1 MTKKELWESYR
12 FPLILLGGIVL
23 GAIIGIVFGKQATV
37 LKPLG
42 DIFINLMFTIVVPMV
57 FVSIAT
63 AVGSM
68 LNLKRLGKILGSLV
82 FTFIVTG
89 MFAAAL
95 VLVVVNIWP
104 PAANT
109 TVQLTAGKIGKTL
122 TAGQMVVQTLTVD
135 DFVGLF
141 SRKNML
147 PNIVAA
153 IAMGIAMSMCGG
165 ADSPVGRFMAN
176 LNDIIMK
183 LVGMIMKLAPIG
195 LGAYFAN
202 LVGEYGPQLIG
213 DYGRTMAI
221 YYPMCVVYAIIFF
234 TAYAYYA
241 GGSRGVKAFWGHIL
255 KPGVTA
261 FGTQSSCAAI
271 PANMEACDE
280 IGVPEDIYDIVLPLG
295 ATMHMDGS
303 VLSSIIKIAF
313 LFEIFGM
320 PFTGVDVYAKAIAV
334 SILSAFVLSGAP
346 GGGMVGEMLIVSLFG
361 FPQEAFPII
370 VTIGY
375 LVDPM
380 ATCLNS
386 SGDTVASMMISRM
399 VEGKGWMDKPR
410 IGKSD
415 PAKAAL
421 AAEIGGC
428 STCNPDK

>member
-109 TVQLTAGKIGKTL
+109 TVQLSAGKVCKAL
-122 TAGQMVVQTLTVD
+122 CAGEMFVQTLTVN

-153 IAMGIAMSMCGG
+153 IAMGIAMSICGG

-183 LVGMIMKLAPIG
+183 LVNMIMKLAPIG

-241 GGSRGVKAFWGHIL
+241 GGSRGIKVFWGHIL
-255 KPGVTA
+255 KPAVTA

-303 VLSSIIKIAF
+303 VLSSIMKIAF
-313 LFEIFGM
+313 LFEIFGI

-399 VEGKGWMDKPR
+399 VEGKGWMDKKTDR
-410 IGKSD
+410 KTD
-415 PAKAAL
+415 QEKAAI
-421 AAEIGGC
+421 AAQIGGC
-428 STCNPDK
+428 DCGNK

>member
-109 TVQLTAGKIGKTL
+109 TVQLSAGKVGKAL
-122 TAGQMVVQTLTVD
+122 SAGQMFVQTLTVD

-165 ADSPVGRFMAN
+165 AESPVGKFMAN

-183 LVGMIMKLAPIG
+183 LVNMIMKLAPIG

-241 GGSRGVKAFWGHIL
+241 GGSRGVRAFWGHIL
-255 KPGVTA
+255 KPAVTA

-303 VLSSIIKIAF
+303 VLSSIVKIAF

-375 LVDPM
+375 LVDSM

-399 VEGKGWMDKPR
+399 VEGKGWMDK
-410 IGKSD
+410 KSD
-415 PAKAAL
+415 RKTDPEKAAI
-421 AAEIGGC
+421 AAQIGGC
-428 STCNPDK
+428 DCGNK

>member
-109 TVQLTAGKIGKTL
+109 TVQLSAGKVGKAL
-122 TAGQMVVQTLTVD
+122 SAGQMFVQTLTVD

-165 ADSPVGRFMAN
+165 AESPVGKFMAN

-183 LVGMIMKLAPIG
+183 LVNMIMKLAPIG
-195 LGAYFAN
+195 LGACFAN

-241 GGSRGVKAFWGHIL
+241 GGSRGVRAFWGHIL
-255 KPGVTA
+255 KPAVTA

-303 VLSSIIKIAF
+303 VLSSIVKIAF

-399 VEGKGWMDKPR
+399 VEGKGWMDK
-410 IGKSD
+410 KSD
-415 PAKAAL
+415 RKTDPEKAAI
-421 AAEIGGC
+421 AAQIGGC
-428 STCNPDK
+428 DCENK

>member
-109 TVQLTAGKIGKTL
+109 TVQLTAGKVGKTL
-122 TAGQMVVQTLTVD
+122 SAGQMFVQTLTVD

-165 ADSPVGRFMAN
+165 AESPVGKFMAN

-183 LVGMIMKLAPIG
+183 LVNMIMKLAPIG

-221 YYPMCVVYAIIFF
+221 YYPMCIVYAIIFF

-255 KPGVTA
+255 KPAVTA

-303 VLSSIIKIAF
+303 VLSPIIKIAF

-399 VEGKGWMDKPR
+399 VEGKGWMDK
-410 IGKSD
+410 KSGRKTD
-415 PAKAAL
+415 PEKAAI
-421 AAEIGGC
+421 AAQIGGC
-428 STCNPDK
+428 DCGNK

>member
-95 VLVVVNIWP
+95 VLVMVNIWH

-109 TVQLTAGKIGKTL
+109 TVQLTAGKVGKTL
-122 TAGQMVVQTLTVD
+122 SAGQMFVQTLTVD

-165 ADSPVGRFMAN
+165 AESPVGKFMAN

-183 LVGMIMKLAPIG
+183 LVNMIMKLAPIG

-221 YYPMCVVYAIIFF
+221 YYPMCIVYAIIFF

-255 KPGVTA
+255 KPAVTA

-399 VEGKGWMDKPR
+399 VEGKGWMDK
-410 IGKSD
+410 KSD
-415 PAKAAL
+415 RKTDPEKAAI
-421 AAEIGGC
+421 AAQIGGC
-428 STCNPDK
+428 DCGNK

>member
-109 TVQLTAGKIGKTL
+109 TVQLSAGKVCKAL
-122 TAGQMVVQTLTVD
+122 CAGEMFVQTLTVN

-147 PNIVAA
+147 PDIVAA
-153 IAMGIAMSMCGG
+153 IAMGIAMSICGG

-183 LVGMIMKLAPIG
+183 LVNMIMKLAPIG

-241 GGSRGVKAFWGHIL
+241 GGSRGIKAFWGHIL
-255 KPGVTA
+255 KPAVTA

-303 VLSSIIKIAF
+303 VLSSIMKIAF
-313 LFEIFGM
+313 LFEIFGI

-399 VEGKGWMDKPR
+399 VEGKGWMDKKTDR
-410 IGKSD
+410 KTD
-415 PAKAAL
+415 QEKAAI
-421 AAEIGGC
+421 AAQIGGC
-428 STCNPDK
+428 DCGNK

>member
-23 GAIIGIVFGKQATV
+23 GAIIGSVFGKQATV

-63 AVGSM
+63 AVGGM
-68 LNLKRLGKILGSLV
+68 LDLKRLGKILGSLV

-89 MFAAAL
+89 LFAAAL
-95 VLVVVNIWP
+95 VLIVVNIWQ

-109 TVQLTAGKIGKTL
+109 TVQLTAGKVGKTL
-122 TAGQMVVQTLTVD
+122 SAGEMFVQTFTVD

-165 ADSPVGRFMAN
+165 ADSPVGKFMAN

-183 LVGMIMKLAPIG
+183 LVNMIMKLAPIG

-221 YYPMCVVYAIIFF
+221 YYPMCIVYALIFF

-241 GGSRGVKAFWGHIL
+241 GGSKGVGAFWGHIL
-255 KPGVTA
+255 KPAVTA

-271 PANMEACDE
+271 PANMEACNE

-303 VLSSIIKIAF
+303 VLSSIVKIAF

-320 PFTGVDVYAKAIAV
+320 PFTGVGVYAKAIAV

-399 VEGKGWMDKPR
+399 VEGKDWIDKTDER
-410 IGKSD
+410 
-415 PAKAAL
+415 
-421 AAEIGGC
+421 
-428 STCNPDK
+428 NFVQ

>member
-109 TVQLTAGKIGKTL
+109 TVQLYAGKVGKAL
-122 TAGQMVVQTLTVD
+122 SAGQMFVQTLTVD

-165 ADSPVGRFMAN
+165 AESPVGKFMAN

-183 LVGMIMKLAPIG
+183 LVNMIMKLAPIG

-241 GGSRGVKAFWGHIL
+241 GGSRGVRAFWGHIL
-255 KPGVTA
+255 KPAVTA

-303 VLSSIIKIAF
+303 VLSSIVKIAF

-399 VEGKGWMDKPR
+399 VEGKGWMDK
-410 IGKSD
+410 KSD
-415 PAKAAL
+415 RKTDPEKAAI
-421 AAEIGGC
+421 AAQIGGC
-428 STCNPDK
+428 DCGNK

>member
-109 TVQLTAGKIGKTL
+109 TVQLSAGKVCKAL
-122 TAGQMVVQTLTVD
+122 CAGEMFVQTLTVN

-153 IAMGIAMSMCGG
+153 IAMGIAMSICGG

-183 LVGMIMKLAPIG
+183 LVNMIMKLAPIG

-241 GGSRGVKAFWGHIL
+241 GGSRGIKAFWGHIL
-255 KPGVTA
+255 KPAVTA

-303 VLSSIIKIAF
+303 VLSSIMKIAF
-313 LFEIFGM
+313 LFEIFGI

-399 VEGKGWMDKPR
+399 VEGKGWMDKKTDR
-410 IGKSD
+410 KTD
-415 PAKAAL
+415 QEKAAI
-421 AAEIGGC
+421 AAQIGGC
-428 STCNPDK
+428 DCGNK

>member
-109 TVQLTAGKIGKTL
+109 TVQLSAGKVGKAL
-122 TAGQMVVQTLTVD
+122 SAGQMFVQTLTVD

-165 ADSPVGRFMAN
+165 AESPVGKFMAN

-183 LVGMIMKLAPIG
+183 LVNMIMKLAPIG

-241 GGSRGVKAFWGHIL
+241 GGSRGVRAFWGHIL
-255 KPGVTA
+255 KPAVTA

-303 VLSSIIKIAF
+303 VLSSIVKIAF

-380 ATCLNS
+380 AICLNS

-399 VEGKGWMDKPR
+399 VEGKGWMDK
-410 IGKSD
+410 KSD
-415 PAKAAL
+415 RKTDPEKAAI
-421 AAEIGGC
+421 AAQISGC
-428 STCNPDK
+428 DCGNK

>member
-109 TVQLTAGKIGKTL
+109 TVQLSAGKVGKAL
-122 TAGQMVVQTLTVD
+122 SAGQMFVQTLTVD

-165 ADSPVGRFMAN
+165 AESPVGKFMAN

-183 LVGMIMKLAPIG
+183 LVNMIMKLAPIG

-241 GGSRGVKAFWGHIL
+241 GGSRGVRAFWGHIL
-255 KPGVTA
+255 KPAVTA

-303 VLSSIIKIAF
+303 VLSSIVKIAF

-361 FPQEAFPII
+361 FPAEAFPLIA
-370 VTIGY
+370 TLGF
-375 LVDPM
+375 LFDPA
-380 ATCLNS
+380 ATCLNA
-386 SGDTVASMMISRM
+386 SGDAIASMMIARM
-399 VEGKGWMDKPR
+399 VEGKEWLD
-410 IGKSD
+410 
-415 PAKAAL
+415 KAA
-421 AAEIGGC
+421 AAKK
-428 STCNPDK
+428 SRV

>member
-89 MFAAAL
+89 MFAATL

-109 TVQLTAGKIGKTL
+109 TVQLSAGKVGKAL
-122 TAGQMVVQTLTVD
+122 SAGQMFVQTLTVD

-141 SRKNML
+141 SRKDML

-165 ADSPVGRFMAN
+165 AESPVGKFMAN

-183 LVGMIMKLAPIG
+183 LVNMIMKLAPIG

-221 YYPMCVVYAIIFF
+221 YYPMCIVYAIIFF
-234 TAYAYYA
+234 TGYAYYA
-241 GGSRGVKAFWGHIL
+241 GGSRGIKAFWGHIL
-255 KPGVTA
+255 KPAVTA

-399 VEGKGWMDKPR
+399 VEGKGWMDK
-410 IGKSD
+410 KSD
-415 PAKAAL
+415 RKTDPEKAAI
-421 AAEIGGC
+421 AAQIGGC
-428 STCNPDK
+428 DCGNK

>member
-1 MTKKELWESYR
+1 MTKKELWESYQ

-183 LVGMIMKLAPIG
+183 LVNMIMKLAPIG

-234 TAYAYYA
+234 TAYTFYA

-255 KPGVTA
+255 KPAVTA

-303 VLSSIIKIAF
+303 VLSSIVKIAF
-313 LFEIFGM
+313 LFGIFGM

-399 VEGKGWMDKPR
+399 VEGKGWMDKPKT
-410 IGKSD
+410 GKSD

-428 STCNPDK
+428 STCNPDQ

>member
-386 SGDTVASMMISRM
+386 SGDMVASMMISRM

>member
-109 TVQLTAGKIGKTL
+109 TVQLSAGKVGKAL
-122 TAGQMVVQTLTVD
+122 SAGQMFVQTLTVD
-135 DFVGLF
+135 YFVGLF

-165 ADSPVGRFMAN
+165 AESPVGKFMAN

-183 LVGMIMKLAPIG
+183 LVNMIMKLAPIG

-241 GGSRGVKAFWGHIL
+241 GGSRGVRAFWGHIL
-255 KPGVTA
+255 KPAVTA

-303 VLSSIIKIAF
+303 VLSSIVKIAF

-399 VEGKGWMDKPR
+399 VEGKGWMDK
-410 IGKSD
+410 KSD
-415 PAKAAL
+415 RKTDPEKAAI
-421 AAEIGGC
+421 AAQIGGC
-428 STCNPDK
+428 DCGNK